1 MGRTLRGLRE
11 APAPARTPEGRDVR
25 VSTVAAGHLRSWR
38 WGVRSVR
45 PTRARVTGAGCC
57 IHPGLI
63 PAPRRGRKSRRPLY
77 QRHGRRLS
85 EFSTMPGVSR
95 PGHGWLPRSDTPRTR
110 ALPTSP
116 PNRATALC
124 ANMVCPTDGTK
135 VESGAGV
142 GTGCACRDC
151 RHPGRH
157 APNPRQRNSTAPGGR
172 GERPTPG
179 GQADNCAD
187 LHNFRGLDTLHPSAC
202 RPRGLLPGQG
212 KPWQPM
218 FGAAGRPPRSGISMP
233 VEAITPSLWST
244 RPEMGSRPTGCSGE
258 Q

>member
-1 MGRTLRGLRE
+1 MGG
-11 APAPARTPEGRDVR
+11 A
-25 VSTVAAGHLRSWR
+25 
-38 WGVRSVR
+38 VR
-45 PTRARVTGAGCC
+45 PAHKGPGNRCRVL
-57 IHPGLI
+57 HPSRLI
-63 PAPRRGRKSRRPLY
+63 PAPRRGRKSRRPLS
-77 QRHGRRLS
+77 QRHGRWLS
-85 EFSTMPGVSR
+85 EFSSMPGVSR

-116 PNRATALC
+116 PNRATVLC

-151 RHPGRH
+151 RQPGRH
-157 APNPRQRNSTAPGGR
+157 ASDPLRRNSTASWDGVSAQHLGAKPIIVQICTISAGW
-172 GERPTPG
+172 TPCTPAPCG
-179 GQADNCAD
+179 
-187 LHNFRGLDTLHPSAC
+187 
-202 RPRGLLPGQG
+202 PRGLLPGQG